1 MAERLVQHRHCKV
14 CGKAVA
20 PSDETCSDECA
31 TTLKARQKSKKQTQY
46 LYYVSIVVLLI
57 VLWLSLSGNF

>member
-20 PSDETCSDECA
+20 PSDLTCSDDCA
-31 TTLKARQKSKKQTQY
+31 AAWKAQQKSKKQTLY
-46 LYYVSIVVLLI
+46 LFYASIVVLLI
-57 VLWLSLSGNF
+57 VLMLSLSGGL